1 MALAALFF
9 LSGFAA
15 LVYQVV
21 WQRTLFAIYGI
32 NIESVTVVV
41 TAFMLG
47 LGLGS
52 LAGGAISKDPQ
63 RRVVAWFGA
72 VELAIGVFGLL
83 SLPLFRAVGQATLGL
98 SPPLVALV
106 TFLLVLLPTMLM
118 GGTLPLLVAHFAR
131 ASRNVGRSVG
141 LLYFIN
147 TLGSAFASAAAV
159 FLLLPKLGQTHAV
172 WAAAALNGVAS
183 VSAFVLHLRAR
194 RAPADAAADAAP
206 DIPTAREATAG
217 VADRARFTITLV
229 LAGAVGAVALSY
241 EILWYRAIAFTSAGR
256 PTAFGMLLAF
266 YLLGVALGSIG
277 VRRFCRDEGAVAGP
291 AADARRLRALSAFVF
306 LAGIAGYL
314 VVPATA
320 WLASRLWVASLG
332 LVTVAAGLLGAVL
345 PLVAHH
351 GIPAD
356 DRAGAR
362 LSYVYLANII
372 GSATGS
378 FVTGFVL
385 MDALSTERIST
396 LLALVGFV
404 MVALLI
410 LVSRPP
416 LGRAA
421 VTLGGLAMC
430 AAGLAYGGAPL
441 FTRLYDRLFF
451 KTDYPSI
458 TRDGKD
464 AETMP
469 GAFREVIENRH
480 GVIAVNAKNQ
490 VFGGGAYD
498 GAFNVSLVDDK
509 NAIERAFA
517 ICAMHPAPRK
527 VLMIGLSS
535 GSWAQVV
542 AHLPGVEHLTVVEIN
557 DGYTGLIAKH
567 PETKSLLTNPKVTIT
582 IDDGRRWLL
591 RHPEERFDFIVMN
604 TTFHWRAHITNLLST
619 EFLELARA
627 HLLPGGVHYFNTTS
641 SFEAQR
647 TAATVFPYALRVEN
661 FVAVSDSPIAFDRER
676 WDYAL
681 HHTDIDGLPAFDF
694 DVPAQRAAYD
704 KIRQLADT
712 LGEADGKRYEFFALE
727 PRDKLLE
734 RTAGARLVTDDD
746 MAAEWEDPLGFL
758 RPPE

>member
-1 MALAALFF
+1 MLGLGVLFF

-52 LAGGAISKDPQ
+52 LAGGAVSKDP
-63 RRVVAWFGA
+63 RRPVVLLFGA
-72 VELAIGVFGLL
+72 VEGAIGVFGLV
-83 SLPLFRAVGQATLGL
+83 SLPLFRAVGHATLGAA
-98 SPPLVALV
+98 PAVVALV
-106 TFLLVLLPTMLM
+106 TFLLVLVPTMLM

-131 ASRNVGRSVG
+131 RSGNVGRSVG
-141 LLYFIN
+141 FLYFIN

-159 FLLLPKLGQTHAV
+159 FVLLPKLGQTHAV
-172 WAAAALNGVAS
+172 YVAVGLNVVAAS
-183 VSAFVLHLRAR
+183 SAFAIHLRP
-194 RAPADAAADAAP
+194 RAASIATS
-206 DIPTAREATAG
+206 ISTSTPTATATARTSGRFAVTLALAAG
-217 VADRARFTITLV
+217 VGL
-229 LAGAVGAVALSY
+229 VALSY
-241 EILWYRAIAFTSAGR
+241 EILWYRAVAFTAAGR

-266 YLLGVALGSIG
+266 YLLGVALGSLG
-277 VRRFCRDEGAVAGP
+277 VRRFCRGEADDGA
-291 AADARRLRALSAFVF
+291 LRWLAAFVF
-306 LAGIAGYL
+306 LAGVAGFF
-314 VVPATA
+314 VVPAMA
-320 WLASRLWVASLG
+320 RLASISWPLALG
-332 LVTVAAGLLGAVL
+332 LVTLAAGLLGAVL
-345 PLVAHH
+345 PLVAHY

-362 LSYVYLANII
+362 LSYVYLANIV

-385 MDALSTERIST
+385 MDVLSTRGIST
-396 LLALVGFV
+396 LLALAGFV
-404 MVALLI
+404 MVALL
-410 LVSRPP
+410 VVASRPRP
-416 LGRAA
+416 PALAASLGA
-421 VTLGGLAMC
+421 LLAS
-430 AAGLAYGGAPL
+430 GVVLAYGSGPL
-441 FTRLYDRLFF
+441 FDRLYERLYF
-451 KTDYPSI
+451 KTKP
-458 TRDGKD
+458 
-464 AETMP
+464 AEF
-469 GAFREVIENRH
+469 AFAEIVENRH
-480 GVIAVNAKNQ
+480 GIIAVNPNKQ
-490 VFGGGAYD
+490 IYGGGAYD

-517 ICAMHPAPRK
+517 ISAMHPAPRR

-542 AHLPGVEHLTVVEIN
+542 AHLPRVEHLTVVEIN
-557 DGYTGLIAKH
+557 DGYPAIIARH
-567 PETKSLLTNPKVTIT
+567 PETASLLTNPNVTIA

-591 RHPEERFDFIVMN
+591 RHPEEKFDFIVMN

-647 TAATVFPYALRVEN
+647 TAAIAFPYALRVEN
-661 FVAVSDSPIAFDRER
+661 FVAVSDAPLVFDRAR
-676 WDYAL
+676 WDEAL
-681 HHTDIDGLPAFDF
+681 HHTVIDGLPAFDF
-694 DVPAQRAAYD
+694 GVKEQAAAYE
-704 KIRQLADT
+704 KIMHLADT
-712 LGEADGKRYEFFALE
+712 LPDADGKTYEFFALE

-734 RTAGARLVTDDD
+734 RTTGARLVTDDD

-758 RPPE
+758 KPPD